1 MSATFRNERA
11 MAEAIIAGEA
21 LAFSGKAY
29 AFARRMLR
37 RYGIFSA
44 ALKAYA
50 PARKMLLRSEAVAHG

>member
-1 MSATFRNERA
+1 

-21 LAFSGKAY
+21 SAFSSKAY

-37 RYGIFSA
+37 RYGIFYA